1 MTESDPHLGIAL
13 LTVSSL
19 VVGAAMVFLGLSKR
33 RLSWRTPY
41 CRVCR
46 ARHRG
51 ACKIRLTL

>member
-1 MTESDPHLGIAL
+1 VTEPDPQLAAAL
-13 LTVSSL
+13 LASIL
-19 VVGAAMVFLGLSKR
+19 AAATCMLGLGLAKK
-33 RLSWRTPY
+33 RLSWKAPY

>member
-1 MTESDPHLGIAL
+1 VTEADPQLAVVLLGSIFAAA
-13 LTVSSL
+13 S
-19 VVGAAMVFLGLSKR
+19 AMVCLGLAKKR
-33 RLSWRTPY
+33 LTFREPY

>member
-1 MTESDPHLGIAL
+1 MTEADPQLAVAL
-13 LTVSSL
+13 LGSIFAAAS
-19 VVGAAMVFLGLSKR
+19 AMVCLSFAKKR
-33 RLSWRTPY
+33 LTWKAPY

>member
-1 MTESDPHLGIAL
+1 MTEPDPHLGVAL

-19 VVGAAMVFLGLSKR
+19 VAAASMVFLGLAKR

-46 ARHRG
+46 TRHRG

>member
-1 MTESDPHLGIAL
+1 MTEPDPHLGVAL
-13 LTVSSL
+13 LTGSSL
-19 VVGAAMVFLGLSKR
+19 VVGAAMVFLGLAKR

>member
-1 MTESDPHLGIAL
+1 VDTDPQLAAAL
-13 LTVSSL
+13 LASIL
-19 VVGAAMVFLGLSKR
+19 AAASCMLGLGLAKKR
-33 RLSWRTPY
+33 LTWRAPY